1 MTNMKDKHAEPR
13 HCTEV
18 LKAPMSEHITDA
30 MVETARQADYLHDP
44 ERMEC
49 LNHDGSC
56 CPAFD
61 HNVGDERTHRVRAAL
76 EAVAPAIAA
85 KALRDFASASNTSE
99 FHIEVLL
106 GGSDYVRHVLR
117 TYADHV
123 ERGES

>member
-1 MTNMKDKHAEPR
+1 
-13 HCTEV
+13 
-18 LKAPMSEHITDA
+18 MSELVTDA
-30 MVETARQADYLHDP
+30 MVEAARQADYLHDP

-85 KALRDFASASNTSE
+85 KALRDAADELRRLDDGRTGGYYE
-99 FHIEVLL
+99 AGRHIIQRL
-106 GGSDYVRHVLR
+106 DAR
-117 TYADHV
+117 ADGF